1 MGRAGKA
8 LKQVLA
14 NYDIT
19 QNRLAVVMGIT
30 RSSVHR
36 WVYEIGDPVADAVIE
51 LEMRFSKSIQRRLR
65 SLLGFTLGRQPRMR
79 SNHSGRS
86 AIALLQ
92 SLFVAIF
99 NRRGSDRSHPIEYR
113 NRRYVGAG

>member
-8 LKQVLA
+8 LKRVLED
-14 NYDIT
+14 YDIT

-51 LEMRFSKSIQRRLR
+51 IRDALQKINPEAAEEFIRLYLGESIE
-65 SLLGFTLGRQPRMR
+65 
-79 SNHSGRS
+79 N
-86 AIALLQ
+86 
-92 SLFVAIF
+92 
-99 NRRGSDRSHPIEYR
+99 EE
-113 NRRYVGAG
+113 

>member
-8 LKQVLA
+8 LKQVLE
-14 NYDIT
+14 NYSIT

-51 LEMRFSKSIQRRLR
+51 IRDALQQINPEAAKEFIRLYLEE
-65 SLLGFTLGRQPRMR
+65 
-79 SNHSGRS
+79 S
-86 AIALLQ
+86 AEDEEQ
-92 SLFVAIF
+92 S
-99 NRRGSDRSHPIEYR
+99 
-113 NRRYVGAG
+113 

>member
-8 LKQVLA
+8 LKRVLED
-14 NYDIT
+14 YDIT

-51 LEMRFSKSIQRRLR
+51 IRDALQKINPEAAEKFIRLY
-65 SLLGFTLGRQPRMR
+65 LGE
-79 SNHSGRS
+79 N
-86 AIALLQ
+86 AE
-92 SLFVAIF
+92 
-99 NRRGSDRSHPIEYR
+99 DEE
-113 NRRYVGAG
+113 

>member
-8 LKQVLA
+8 LKRVLED
-14 NYDIT
+14 YDIT

-51 LEMRFSKSIQRRLR
+51 IRDALQKIHPEAAEEFIRLY
-65 SLLGFTLGRQPRMR
+65 LGEK
-79 SNHSGRS
+79 
-86 AIALLQ
+86 AE
-92 SLFVAIF
+92 
-99 NRRGSDRSHPIEYR
+99 DEE
-113 NRRYVGAG
+113 

>member
-8 LKQVLA
+8 LKRVLED
-14 NYDIT
+14 YDIT

-51 LEMRFSKSIQRRLR
+51 IRNALQKINPEAAEEFIRLY
-65 SLLGFTLGRQPRMR
+65 LGENAEDEG
-79 SNHSGRS
+79 
-86 AIALLQ
+86 
-92 SLFVAIF
+92 
-99 NRRGSDRSHPIEYR
+99 
-113 NRRYVGAG
+113 

>member
-8 LKQVLA
+8 LKRVLED
-14 NYDIT
+14 YDIT

-51 LEMRFSKSIQRRLR
+51 IRDALQKIHPEAAEEFIRLY
-65 SLLGFTLGRQPRMR
+65 LGET
-79 SNHSGRS
+79 
-86 AIALLQ
+86 
-92 SLFVAIF
+92 VE
-99 NRRGSDRSHPIEYR
+99 DEE
-113 NRRYVGAG
+113 

>member
-8 LKQVLA
+8 LKRVLED
-14 NYDIT
+14 YDIT

-51 LEMRFSKSIQRRLR
+51 IRDALQKIHPEAAEEFIRLY
-65 SLLGFTLGRQPRMR
+65 LGEK
-79 SNHSGRS
+79 
-86 AIALLQ
+86 AE
-92 SLFVAIF
+92 
-99 NRRGSDRSHPIEYR
+99 DEK
-113 NRRYVGAG
+113 

>member
-8 LKQVLA
+8 LKRVLED
-14 NYDIT
+14 YDIT

-51 LEMRFSKSIQRRLR
+51 IRMRFRKLIQKRLKSL
-65 SLLGFTLGRQPRMR
+65 SGFIWVRKLRMR
-79 SNHSGRS
+79 SRIVEEGRS
-86 AIALLQ
+86 LDG
-92 SLFVAIF
+92 
-99 NRRGSDRSHPIEYR
+99 NM
-113 NRRYVGAG
+113 

>member
-8 LKQVLA
+8 LKRVLED
-14 NYDIT
+14 YDIT

-51 LEMRFSKSIQRRLR
+51 IRDALGKINPEAAQEFIRLY
-65 SLLGFTLGRQPRMR
+65 LGEK
-79 SNHSGRS
+79 
-86 AIALLQ
+86 AE
-92 SLFVAIF
+92 
-99 NRRGSDRSHPIEYR
+99 DEE
-113 NRRYVGAG
+113 

>member
-8 LKQVLA
+8 LKRVLED
-14 NYDIT
+14 YDIT

-51 LEMRFSKSIQRRLR
+51 IRNALQKINPEAAEEFIRLY
-65 SLLGFTLGRQPRMR
+65 LGEKAE
-79 SNHSGRS
+79 N
-86 AIALLQ
+86 
-92 SLFVAIF
+92 
-99 NRRGSDRSHPIEYR
+99 EE
-113 NRRYVGAG
+113 

>member
-8 LKQVLA
+8 LKRVLED
-14 NYDIT
+14 YDIT

-51 LEMRFSKSIQRRLR
+51 IRNALQKINPEAAEEFIRLY
-65 SLLGFTLGRQPRMR
+65 LGEL
-79 SNHSGRS
+79 
-86 AIALLQ
+86 IEDEEQ
-92 SLFVAIF
+92 S
-99 NRRGSDRSHPIEYR
+99 
-113 NRRYVGAG
+113 

>member
-8 LKQVLA
+8 LKKVLED
-14 NYDIT
+14 YDIT

-51 LEMRFSKSIQRRLR
+51 IRNALQKINPEAAEEFIRLY
-65 SLLGFTLGRQPRMR
+65 LGE
-79 SNHSGRS
+79 N
-86 AIALLQ
+86 AE
-92 SLFVAIF
+92 
-99 NRRGSDRSHPIEYR
+99 DEE
-113 NRRYVGAG
+113 

>member
-8 LKQVLA
+8 LKRVLED
-14 NYDIT
+14 YDIT

-51 LEMRFSKSIQRRLR
+51 IRNALQKINPEAAEEFIRLY
-65 SLLGFTLGRQPRMR
+65 LGEKTE
-79 SNHSGRS
+79 
-86 AIALLQ
+86 
-92 SLFVAIF
+92 
-99 NRRGSDRSHPIEYR
+99 DEE
-113 NRRYVGAG
+113 

>member
-8 LKQVLA
+8 LKRVLED
-14 NYDIT
+14 YDIT

-51 LEMRFSKSIQRRLR
+51 IRDALGKINPEAAEEFIRLY
-65 SLLGFTLGRQPRMR
+65 LGE
-79 SNHSGRS
+79 S
-86 AIALLQ
+86 
-92 SLFVAIF
+92 VE
-99 NRRGSDRSHPIEYR
+99 DEE
-113 NRRYVGAG
+113 

>member
-8 LKQVLA
+8 LKRVLED
-14 NYDIT
+14 YDIT

-51 LEMRFSKSIQRRLR
+51 IRDALQKIHPEAAEEFIRLY
-65 SLLGFTLGRQPRMR
+65 L
-79 SNHSGRS
+79 S
-86 AIALLQ
+86 AT
-92 SLFVAIF
+92 VE
-99 NRRGSDRSHPIEYR
+99 DEE
-113 NRRYVGAG
+113 